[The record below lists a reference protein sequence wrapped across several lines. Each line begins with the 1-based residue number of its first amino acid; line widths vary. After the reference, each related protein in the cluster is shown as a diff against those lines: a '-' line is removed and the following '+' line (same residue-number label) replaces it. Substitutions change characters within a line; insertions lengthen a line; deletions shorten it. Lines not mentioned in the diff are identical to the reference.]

1 MHFREKAVLFLATG
15 CFVGNIPFAPG
26 TFGSLL
32 GIPLCFVLSKF
43 NLLFGLLCIIV
54 FVLFAMWTAQ
64 LAERI
69 LQKRDPGNI
78 VIDEMAGMTVALIG
92 LPFNLKS
99 AVTGFIIFRALDIFK
114 PFPIRR
120 VEHRISG
127 GAGVVLDDVV
137 AGIYSNLFL
146 RLVLRMS
153 DII

>member
-1 MHFREKAVLFLATG
+1 MHFKEKAALFLATG

-32 GIPLCFVLSKF
+32 GIPLCFVLSKI
-43 NLLFGLLCIIV
+43 NLLFASLCIIFFIV
-54 FVLFAMWTAQ
+54 FAMWTAQ

-69 LQKRDPGNI
+69 LQQTDPGNI
-78 VIDEMAGMTVALIG
+78 VIDEMAGMTVAFIG
-92 LPFNLKS
+92 LPLNLRS
-99 AVTGFIIFRALDIFK
+99 VVTGFIIFRILDIFK

-120 VEHRISG
+120 IERRLSG

-137 AGIYSNLFL
+137 AGIYSNLVL
-146 RLVLRMS
+146 RLVLHYM

>member
-1 MHFREKAVLFLATG
+1 MHFREKAALFLATG

-32 GIPLCFVLSKF
+32 GIPLCFVLSKI
-43 NLLFGLLCIIV
+43 NLLFASLCIIFFIV
-54 FVLFAMWTAQ
+54 FAMWTAQ

-69 LQKRDPGNI
+69 LQQTDPGNI
-78 VIDEMAGMTVALIG
+78 VIDEMAGMTVAFIG
-92 LPFNLKS
+92 LPLNLRS
-99 AVTGFIIFRALDIFK
+99 VVTGFIIFRILDIFK

-120 VEHRISG
+120 IERRLSG

-137 AGIYSNLFL
+137 AGIYSNLVL
-146 RLVLRMS
+146 RLVLHYM